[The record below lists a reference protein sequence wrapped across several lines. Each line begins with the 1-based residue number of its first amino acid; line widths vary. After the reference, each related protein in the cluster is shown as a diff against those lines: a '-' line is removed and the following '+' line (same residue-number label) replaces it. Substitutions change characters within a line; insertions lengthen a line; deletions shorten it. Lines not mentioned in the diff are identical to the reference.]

1 MKVQILTILITFLSI
16 LQCRAQWSVL
26 DNDTAINEN
35 WYLVQRFT
43 PEEWASSN
51 FADPGDLQWFTDAR
65 YGMFIHFGLS
75 AYIGTDLSWG
85 MCQTRKAP
93 DQGQGPIPDSI
104 WVQYPRYFEFKDFDA
119 KEWVETAKK
128 AGMKY
133 IVTVAKHHDG
143 FHLWDTRYSDFKVTN
158 TPFGRDY
165 LKEMSDACHEAGMK
179 FGIYYS
185 QRDWY
190 HPDYAP
196 VDTAQIE
203 RIAKPPYFRAKPG
216 IDKVTAG
223 PTHRDYLDYQFNVV
237 RELCTN
243 YGKIDVFWF
252 DACWWGGMFTA
263 DMWESEKL
271 TRMVREL
278 QPGII
283 INNRSSIPG
292 DFDTPEQ
299 RIGRHQIRPWESC
312 ITLCGTWSW
321 SDTPVKPAR
330 TIIQILT
337 ATAGGNG
344 NLLLSWGPFWNGA
357 YDPKQTARLKE
368 VGAWLEK
375 YGHTIY
381 GTSGGPWYPDTWG
394 AATSRDNVVWL
405 HITDSA
411 VNNLVLPVQD
421 NRLLAVRLITGGELN
436 YSQDGNYLNI
446 GIENAGRNELSVIA
460 EITFERKIENMF
472 GRMGRKSLFA
482 DPVYGNIIR
491 KMDKLSPVSGVMT
504 IDLDRV
510 YSVTGIELL
519 KESAGEGRYVI
530 EISEEGNLWTK
541 VDEPAEPFT
550 HREVTVAQFSA
561 GILLPGVNAR
571 YIRITLNGSSEKMPG
586 FTRIG
591 IYGR

>member
-1 MKVQILTILITFLSI
+1 VIS
-16 LQCRAQWSVL
+16 
-26 DNDTAINEN
+26 EN

-43 PEEWASSN
+43 QEEWASSN
-51 FADPGDLQWFTDAR
+51 FADPKDLQWFTDAR

-85 MCQTRKAP
+85 MCHTRKAP

-104 WVQYPRYFEFKDFDA
+104 WVQYPKYFEFKDFDA
-119 KEWVETAKK
+119 REWVQTAKK

-165 LKEMSDACHEAGMK
+165 LKEMADACHDAGMK

-203 RIAKPPYFRAKPG
+203 RISKPPYFMAKPG
-216 IDKVTAG
+216 INKVTAG
-223 PTHRDYLDYQFNVV
+223 PTHQDYIDYQFNVV

-263 DMWESEKL
+263 GMWESEKL

-299 RIGRHQIRPWESC
+299 RIGRHQVRPWESC

-330 TIIQILT
+330 TIIQILA

-344 NLLLSWGPFWNGA
+344 NLLLSWGPFWSGA
-357 YDPKQTARLKE
+357 YDPIQTARIEE

-394 AATSRDNVVWL
+394 AGTFRENVVYL
-405 HITDSA
+405 HITDSS
-411 VNNLVLPVQD
+411 VNNLVLPVHN
-421 NRLLAVRLITGGELN
+421 NRIHAVRLITGGELK
-436 YSQDGNYLNI
+436 YSQEGNHLNI
-446 GIENAGRNELSVIA
+446 GIENANRNELSVIA
-460 EITFERKIENMF
+460 EITFEKKIENMF
-472 GRMGRKSLFA
+472 GRAGRKSLFA
-482 DPVYGNIIR
+482 DPVYGTVVRQMEN
-491 KMDKLSPVSGVMT
+491 LSSPSGVLT
-504 IDLDRV
+504 IDLDRKFT
-510 YSVTGIELL
+510 VTGIDLL
-519 KESAGEGRYVI
+519 KETSGEGRYVI
-530 EISEEGNLWTK
+530 EISEDSKHWTK
-541 VDEPAEPFT
+541 VDELADPFV
-550 HREVTVAQFSA
+550 HKEITVAQFSA
-561 GILLPGVNAR
+561 GIPLPGVSAR
-571 YIRITLNGSSEKMPG
+571 FIRITLNGSSNKMPD